1 MTAVRIR
8 PATETDI
15 PALVALEQSFPEEDR
30 FPARTW
36 RRLLRGQSMAY
47 VAVSDDEICGAAVYL
62 YRTGTKVARLYSLT
76 VAPSHRGQGIAS
88 ALLAAGEADAAALMA
103 AGEDDARARGCDR
116 IRLEVRQSNA
126 TAIRLYERHDFRVM
140 AQIPSYYP
148 DGETAARMEK
158 PIQP

>member
-1 MTAVRIR
+1 MTAARIR

-30 FPARTW
+30 FPVRTW

-47 VAVSDDEICGAAVYL
+47 VAVSEDEICGAAVYL

-88 ALLAAGEADAAALMA
+88 ALMAAGEADAAA
-103 AGEDDARARGCDR
+103 RGCDR
-116 IRLEVRQSNA
+116 VRLEVRVSNA
-126 TAIRLYERHDFRVM
+126 TAIRLYERHGFRVM

-148 DGETAARMEK
+148 DGETAARMEH
-158 PIQP
+158 PIQL

>member
-1 MTAVRIR
+1 MTAARIR

-30 FPARTW
+30 FPIRTW

-47 VAVSDDEICGAAVYL
+47 VAVSDGEICGAAVYL

-76 VAPSHRGQGIAS
+76 VAPSHRGKGI
-88 ALLAAGEADAAALMA
+88 AAALMA
-103 AGEDDARARGCDR
+103 AGEADARGRGCDR

-158 PIQP
+158 PILL

>member
-47 VAVSDDEICGAAVYL
+47 VAVSDGEICGAAVYL

-76 VAPSHRGQGIAS
+76 VAPSHRGKGIAS
-88 ALLAAGEADAAALMA
+88 ALLAAGETDAQT
-103 AGEDDARARGCDR
+103 RGCDR
-116 IRLEVRQSNA
+116 VRLEVRRSNA

>member
-1 MTAVRIR
+1 MTAARIR

-15 PALVALEQSFPEEDR
+15 PALVALEHSFPEEDR
-30 FPARTW
+30 FPIRTW

-47 VAVSDDEICGAAVYL
+47 AAVCDDEICGAAVYL

-88 ALLAAGEADAAALMA
+88 ALMAAGEADA
-103 AGEDDARARGCDR
+103 GARGCDR
-116 IRLEVRQSNA
+116 VRLEVRLSNA
-126 TAIRLYERHDFRVM
+126 TAIQLYERHDFRVM
-140 AQIPSYYP
+140 AKIPSYYP

-158 PIQP
+158 PILL

>member
-1 MTAVRIR
+1 VTTARIR

-30 FPARTW
+30 FPVRTW

-47 VAVSDDEICGAAVYL
+47 VAVSDGEICGAAVYL

-76 VAPSHRGQGIAS
+76 VAPSHRGKGIAA
-88 ALLAAGEADAAALMA
+88 ALLAAGEADA
-103 AGEDDARARGCDR
+103 RTQGCDR
-116 IRLEVRQSNA
+116 VRLEVRQSNA

-158 PIQP
+158 PILL

>member
-1 MTAVRIR
+1 VTAARIR

-15 PALVALEQSFPEEDR
+15 PALVALEQNFPPEDR
-30 FPARTW
+30 FSVRTW
-36 RRLLRGQSMAY
+36 RRLLRGQSLAY
-47 VAVSDDEICGAAVYL
+47 VAVSDGEICAAAVYL

-88 ALLAAGEADAAALMA
+88 ALLAAGEADA
-103 AGEDDARARGCDR
+103 RTRGCDR
-116 IRLEVRQSNA
+116 VRLEVRQSNA
-126 TAIRLYERHDFRVM
+126 TAIRLYERHEFRVM

-158 PIQP
+158 PIQA

>member
-1 MTAVRIR
+1 MTAARIR

-15 PALVALEQSFPEEDR
+15 PALVALEQNFPPEDR
-30 FPARTW
+30 FPVRTW
-36 RRLLRGQSMAY
+36 RRLLRGQSLAY

-88 ALLAAGEADAAALMA
+88 ALLAAGEADA
-103 AGEDDARARGCDR
+103 RARGCDR
-116 IRLEVRQSNA
+116 VRLEVRQSNA
-126 TAIRLYERHDFRVM
+126 TAIRLYERHEFRVM
-140 AQIPSYYP
+140 ALIPSYYP

-158 PIQP
+158 PIQA

>member
-1 MTAVRIR
+1 MTAARIR
-8 PATETDI
+8 PAIETDI

-30 FPARTW
+30 FPIRTW

-76 VAPSHRGQGIAS
+76 VSPSHRGQGIAA
-88 ALLAAGEADAAALMA
+88 ALLAAGEA
-103 AGEDDARARGCDR
+103 DARARGCDR
-116 IRLEVRQSNA
+116 IRLEVRQSNV

-158 PIQP
+158 PILL

>member
-1 MTAVRIR
+1 MTAARIR

-30 FPARTW
+30 FPVRTW

-47 VAVSDDEICGAAVYL
+47 VAVSDGEICGAAVYL

-76 VAPSHRGQGIAS
+76 VSPGHRGKGIAS
-88 ALLAAGEADAAALMA
+88 ALLAAGEADA
-103 AGEDDARARGCDR
+103 GGRGCDR
-116 IRLEVRQSNA
+116 VRLEVRLSNA
-126 TAIRLYERHDFRVM
+126 AAIRLYERHDFRVM

-158 PIQP
+158 PILL

>member
-1 MTAVRIR
+1 MTAARIR

-15 PALVALEQSFPEEDR
+15 PALVALEQNFPPEDR
-30 FPARTW
+30 FSVRTW
-36 RRLLRGQSMAY
+36 RRLLRGQSLAY

-88 ALLAAGEADAAALMA
+88 ALLAAGEADAW
-103 AGEDDARARGCDR
+103 ARGCDR
-116 IRLEVRQSNA
+116 VRLEVRQSNA
-126 TAIRLYERHDFRVM
+126 TAIRLYERHEFRVM

-158 PIQP
+158 PIQA

>member
-76 VAPSHRGQGIAS
+76 VAPSHRGQGIAAS
-88 ALLAAGEADAAALMA
+88 LLAAGET
-103 AGEDDARARGCDR
+103 DARARGCDR
-116 IRLEVRQSNA
+116 VRLEVRQSNA

>member
-8 PATETDI
+8 PAIETDI

-30 FPARTW
+30 FPIRTW

-76 VAPSHRGQGIAS
+76 VSPSHRGQGIA
-88 ALLAAGEADAAALMA
+88 AALMA
-103 AGEDDARARGCDR
+103 AGEADARGRGCDR

-158 PIQP
+158 PILL

>member
-1 MTAVRIR
+1 MTAARIR
-8 PATETDI
+8 PATGTDI

-30 FPARTW
+30 FPVRTW

-47 VAVSDDEICGAAVYL
+47 VAVSDGEICGAAVYL

-76 VAPSHRGQGIAS
+76 VAPSHRGKGIAS
-88 ALLAAGEADAAALMA
+88 ALLAAGEADA
-103 AGEDDARARGCDR
+103 RQRGCDR
-116 IRLEVRQSNA
+116 VRLEVRQSNA
-126 TAIRLYERHDFRVM
+126 TAIRLYERHGFRVM

>member
-47 VAVSDDEICGAAVYL
+47 VAVSDGEICGAAVYL

-76 VAPSHRGQGIAS
+76 VAPSHRGKGIAS
-88 ALLAAGEADAAALMA
+88 ALLAAGEADA
-103 AGEDDARARGCDR
+103 RQRGCDR
-116 IRLEVRQSNA
+116 VRLEVRQSNA